1 MPSIT
6 SKKLFRFLKQRGFYV
21 SRQSGSHMILHH
33 DTDITK
39 RVTLP
44 LHNKGLK
51 AGTLSSILK
60 QAGVDKKEL
69 FK

>member
-6 SKKLFRFLKQRGFYV
+6 SKNLLKLLKNKGFYIT
-21 SRQSGSHMILHH
+21 RQSGSHMILHNNL
-33 DTDITK
+33 DNTK

-44 LHNKGLK
+44 IHNKDLK
-51 AGTLSSILK
+51 PGTLLSILK
-60 QAGVDKKEL
+60 QAGIDKKEI

>member
-6 SKKLFRFLKQRGFYV
+6 SKKLLKFLEAKGFYQH
-21 SRQSGSHMILHH
+21 RQTGSHMIPHH
-33 DTDITK
+33 SNDTTK

-44 LHNKGLK
+44 IHNKDLK
-51 AGTLSSILK
+51 PGTLSSILK